1 MISGDAIKAGTLTKG
16 VLAKRIAEILDIG
29 GAKGS
34 RGSTVQRETIE
45 AIYHAL
51 TGESEHVG
59 KYRGAEAALAA
70 LDLVYD
76 PAWDSSE
83 SHGPTGGSTVTTRCY
98 SRILAALTSTPRCFI
113 LNVSD
118 GDQGLTWETDHRIVY
133 RFDSSVSGRKALLDA
148 GPNSR
153 VIFYSTGKSKQ
164 HQMTFSGCALV
175 THVSGRRNSNQN
187 ELSFDEFFDFPEPVP
202 STSVSI
208 GGWNRQNSITEI
220 PFDLWR
226 QMCLA
231 GGYDQLSDPHGE
243 AEAIDKAASASLADQ
258 LPQPTAPPNF
268 SLRDHSNF
276 EPRPLERLTSP
287 TYSEDSNRR
296 LQPNNH
302 LLEGRGQNQ
311 ATNQAI
317 ERRAVEVVRVALAAD
332 GWRETADRQRDG
344 CGYDLEFIRD
354 ARVVHVEV
362 KGIRGPQLV
371 FNITPKERWRI
382 ETDRNFVLLAVTR
395 ALSENWEL
403 HQLGPEDLSS
413 LEFQAT
419 GYRLDGRPLTKA
431 DK

>member
-1 MISGDAIKAGTLTKG
+1 MKKG
-16 VLAKRIAEILDIG
+16 VIAARIAEILNIG
-29 GAKGS
+29 AAKGS
-34 RGSTVQRETIE
+34 RGSTVQGETIE
-45 AIYHAL
+45 AIYQAL
-51 TGESEHVG
+51 TGETGHLG
-59 KYRGAEAALAA
+59 KYRSAEAALAA

-76 PAWDSSE
+76 PTWDSSE
-83 SHGPTGGSTVTTRCY
+83 SHGRTGGSTVTTRCY
-98 SRILAALTSTPRCFI
+98 SRILVALTGTPRCFI

-118 GDQGLTWETDHRIVY
+118 GDQGLTWETDHRMVY
-133 RFDSSVSGRKALLDA
+133 RFDSSVSGRKALLEA
-148 GPNSR
+148 GPSSR

-164 HQMTFSGCALV
+164 NQMTFSGSALI
-175 THVSGRRNSNQN
+175 THVSGHRDSNQH
-187 ELSFDEFFDFPEPVP
+187 ELTFDEFFDFPEPLP

-208 GGWNRQNSITEI
+208 GGWNKQNSITEI

-243 AEAIDKAASASLADQ
+243 AVAVDKALSASMADQ
-258 LPQPTAPPNF
+258 LTTPTAPPNF

-276 EPRPLERLTSP
+276 KPRPLDRLTSP

-296 LQPNNH
+296 LQPNNQ
-302 LLEGRGQNQ
+302 LLEGRAQDQ
-311 ATNQAI
+311 VTNREI
-317 ERRAVEVVRVALAAD
+317 ERRAIEVVRAAMAAD
-332 GWRETADRQRDG
+332 GWHETADRQRDG
-344 CGYDLEFIRD
+344 CGYDLEFIHD

-362 KGIRGPQLV
+362 KGIKGPQLV

-395 ALSENWEL
+395 ALSANPEV

-419 GYRLDGRPLTKA
+419 GYRLDGRPLTKTG
-431 DK
+431 K